1 MTVSRWQRERAREP
15 DREPDLPL
23 APGRVANGEFLPG
36 PLTARDR
43 AIHRLALEHAARAAD
58 RVGMDRRRFLQ
69 TSGGVAAVLAAYN
82 LAACGGGSS
91 PRAASTSTSTSG
103 PPRTTTT
110 AVTPTTARPTTTT
123 GATATTAPGGTFE
136 VPEAEDLAACAAI
149 LETQGEL
156 VVDVHTHHV
165 VPDGPWRDNARRI
178 AQMVLNLV
186 PAGCAEADPYTCLD
200 RVAYLHDM
208 FLASDTAVALLSDV
222 PNSGPLDAPLPWEAK
237 RETRALAD
245 ALTAGGAPRLLLHDV
260 IAPNFG
266 DLQARLD
273 DMEATAATG
282 DVAAFKVYTAW
293 GPDRR
298 GYALDDP
305 AIGLPVVEQARRL
318 GVHVL
323 CAHKG
328 LPLLEFDRSHNG
340 PADVVAVAAQYP
352 DLDVVVYHAAYE
364 RERYEGPYDAA
375 DAATGV
381 DSLVAALD
389 AHGIPPGANVWAELG
404 TTWREVLGD
413 PTQAAH
419 VLGKLL
425 LRLGED
431 RVLWG
436 TDAIWLGSPQ
446 PQIMAFR
453 AFQISEELQER
464 HGYPALTDTIKRK
477 VLGLNACR
485 LLGLDPEAT
494 RCALDADG
502 LTAARAE
509 HAALVTEGALP
520 SPWVA
525 RGPVTRREALSWLG
539 SLTSPWTP

>member
-1 MTVSRWQRERAREP
+1 VSRWRRAVDREP
-15 DREPDLPL
+15 DRPPDLPL

-36 PLTARDR
+36 PRTARDR
-43 AIHRLALEHAARAAD
+43 AIHRAALDHAARAAD
-58 RVGMDRRRFLQ
+58 RLGVDRRRFLQ

-82 LAACGGGSS
+82 LAACSGSGGSS
-91 PRAASTSTSTSG
+91 SPAAAPATSGTRPPTTTTPSTSATTTR
-103 PPRTTTT
+103 PATTTT
-110 AVTPTTARPTTTT
+110 ATS
-123 GATATTAPGGTFE
+123 APGGTFE
-136 VPEAEDLAACAAI
+136 VPEPEDVEACVAV

-178 AQMVLNLV
+178 ADMILNLV
-186 PAGCAEADPYTCLD
+186 PSGCAEADPYTCLD

-222 PNSGPLDAPLPWEAK
+222 PNSGPFDAPLPWEAK

-245 ALTAGGAPRLLLHDV
+245 ALTVGGAPRLLLHDV
-260 IAPNFG
+260 IAPNYG
-266 DLQARLD
+266 ELAARLD
-273 DMEATAATG
+273 DMAATAATG

-293 GPDRR
+293 GPERR

-305 AIGLPVVEQARRL
+305 AIGIPVVEQALDL

-340 PADVVAVAAQYP
+340 PGDVVAVAAQYP
-352 DLDVVVYHAAYE
+352 ELDVVVYHAAYE
-364 RERYEGPYDAA
+364 RERYEGPYDPA

-389 AHGIPPGANVWAELG
+389 LAGIPPGANVWAELG

-464 HGYPALTDTIKRK
+464 YGYPALTDEIKRK
-477 VLGLNACR
+477 ILGLNACR
-485 LLGLDPEAT
+485 LLGLDPDAT
-494 RCALDADG
+494 RCAIDADA
-502 LTAARAE
+502 LAAARAE
-509 HAALVTEGALP
+509 HASLVTEGALP
-520 SPWVA
+520 APWVA
-525 RGPVTRREALSWLG
+525 RGPVTRRETFRWLA

>member
-1 MTVSRWQRERAREP
+1 VSRWQRERAREP

-43 AIHRLALEHAARAAD
+43 AIHRVALEHAARAAD

-82 LAACGGGSS
+82 LAACGGSS
-91 PRAASTSTSTSG
+91 PGAAPSPTSTSR
-103 PPRTTTT
+103 PPRTSTTG
-110 AVTPTTARPTTTT
+110 APPTTARPTTTT
-123 GATATTAPGGTFE
+123 SPPTSAPGGTFE
-136 VPEAEDLAACAAI
+136 VPPAEDLAACAAV

-186 PAGCAEADPYTCLD
+186 PSGCAEADPYTCLD

-222 PNSGPLDAPLPWEAK
+222 PNSGPLDAPLPWDAK
-237 RETRALAD
+237 RETL
-245 ALTAGGAPRLLLHDV
+245 
-260 IAPNFG
+260 G

-293 GPDRR
+293 GPDGR
-298 GYALDDP
+298 GFALDDP

-318 GVHVL
+318 GVRVL

-364 RERYEGPYDAA
+364 RERSEGPYDAA

-464 HGYPALTDTIKRK
+464 HGYPALTDDIKRK

-485 LLGLDPEAT
+485 LLGIDPDAT

-502 LTAARAE
+502 LTTARAE

-520 SPWVA
+520 APWVA